1 MYSSHICSF
10 LNMSW
15 LFSPMWENRLLGSL
29 LTTPD
34 YGKLS
39 SLKFYVLKLKTRVP
53 FFFFTIISSPFH
65 SHPFL
70 YYFSIFAVNKNTVRN
85 TPTVSCNYS

>member
-53 FFFFTIISSPFH
+53 FFFFTIISLHFLSF
-65 SHPFL
+65 SFSSFSLLFL
-70 YYFSIFAVNKNTVRN
+70 YF
-85 TPTVSCNYS
+85 CC